1 MATFNPISVFGSTT
15 LAVTGTAGS
24 VTLPTGNGNQLL
36 LQNTGTNLAWWVV
49 GATTA
54 TAANT
59 TGASTPIVAGAVIL
73 YTIDPGATVLSAISS
88 ATGTTTTLYA
98 TRCAGT

>member
-1 MATFNPISVFGSTT
+1 MAIFAPICVFGSTT

-36 LQNTGTNLAWWVV
+36 VQNNGANIAWWTT
-49 GATTA
+49 GATSA

-59 TGASTPIVAGAVIL
+59 TGSSTPILAGAVML
-73 YTIDPGATVLSAISS
+73 YSLDPAATQFSAISS
-88 ATGTTTTLYA
+88 ATGTTTTLYISK
-98 TRCAGT
+98 CAGV